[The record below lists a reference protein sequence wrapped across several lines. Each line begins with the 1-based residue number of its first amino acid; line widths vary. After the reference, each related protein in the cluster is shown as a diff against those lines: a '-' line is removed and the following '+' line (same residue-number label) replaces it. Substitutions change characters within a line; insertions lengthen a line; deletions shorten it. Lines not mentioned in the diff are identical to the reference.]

1 MRLIPPAS
9 ANPSRASLALG
20 LGRVEDD
27 GKVGA
32 EAVRDGAFAGRLVAA
47 LSESDVR
54 GRHAWSALQDHGIA
68 AGEDPSLY
76 RELYSVAAA
85 AWVEAGYLDHYVVV
99 PASEEVLV
107 AWYSLSFAQQQ
118 VHGRRALQ
126 QEAVPEPEGF
136 SLRIG
141 SPADLDIAMDLAYVI
156 FDHQASAPTWAGAPA
171 PPEEEARASYAEYL
185 AEDGVTYF
193 VAERDGE
200 PLGHLILE
208 RAGEEETELTI
219 AATAP
224 GARGLG
230 VGTAL
235 TRYALAWAW
244 EQGYRACITDWRSAN
259 LLAGRFW
266 PSMGFEPTAYRLFR
280 SVVLT
285 PR

>member
-1 MRLIPPAS
+1 VSLDV
-9 ANPSRASLALG
+9 RALEA
-20 LGRVEDD
+20 E
-27 GKVGA
+27 GKTGA
-32 EAVRDGAFAGRLVAA
+32 EALREGAFAGRLVAA

-54 GRHAWSALQDHGIA
+54 GRHTWSALDDHGIA
-68 AGEDPSLY
+68 TGEDASLY
-76 RELYSVAAA
+76 RELYGVAAE
-85 AWVEAGYLDHYVVV
+85 AWVEEGYLDHYVVV
-99 PASEEVLV
+99 PATDRVLA

-118 VHGRRALQ
+118 VHGRRALR
-126 QEAVPEPEGF
+126 QETAPEPEGF

-141 SPADLDIAMDLAYVI
+141 GPADLDIAMALAFVI
-156 FDHQASAPTWAGAPA
+156 FDHQALAPTWAGAPA
-171 PPEEEARASYAEYL
+171 PPKDEARASYAEHL

-193 VAERDGE
+193 VAEREGE

-208 RAGEEETELTI
+208 RAGAQETELTI
-219 AATAP
+219 AATVPA
-224 GARGLG
+224 ARGLG

-244 EQGYRACITDWRSAN
+244 EEGYRVCITDWRSAN

-280 SVVLT
+280 PIVLT

>member
-1 MRLIPPAS
+1 VSLEL
-9 ANPSRASLALG
+9 RA
-20 LGRVEDD
+20 VETE

-32 EAVRDGAFAGRLVAA
+32 EAARGGRPAGRLVAA
-47 LSESDVR
+47 LQENEVR
-54 GRHAWSALQDHGIA
+54 GRHAWSSLDDHEIA
-68 AGEDPSLY
+68 EREAPELY
-76 RELYSVAAA
+76 RTLYGLAAE

-99 PASEEVLV
+99 SAEDALLA

-118 VHGRRALQ
+118 VHARRTLEPGDLSQ
-126 QEAVPEPEGF
+126 PEGF
-136 SLRIG
+136 TIRIG
-141 SPADLDIAMDLAYVI
+141 GPEDIDIAMELAFVI

-171 PPEEEARASYAEYL
+171 PPEDEARASYREYL
-185 AEDGVTYF
+185 AEDGVAYF
-193 VAERDGE
+193 IAQREEE

-208 RAGEEETELTI
+208 RVADDETELTI
-219 AATAP
+219 AATVPA
-224 GARGLG
+224 ARGLG

-235 TRYALAWAW
+235 TRHALAWAW

-280 SVVLT
+280 PIVLT